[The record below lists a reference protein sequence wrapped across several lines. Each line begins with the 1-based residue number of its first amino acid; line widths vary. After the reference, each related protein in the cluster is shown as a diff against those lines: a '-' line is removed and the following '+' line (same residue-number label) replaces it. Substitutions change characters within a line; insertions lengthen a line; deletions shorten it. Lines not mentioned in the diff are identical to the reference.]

1 MSRMLINDTN
11 TKNLGKFV
19 ATQARFNLA
28 VKSIIEALTKK
39 YPLDEIDVYLL
50 ESLDYEFKEPESI
63 RWDTI

>member
-1 MSRMLINDTN
+1 MRRILINDTN

-19 ATQARFNLA
+19 ATQARFNQA

-39 YPLDEIDVYLL
+39 HPLDEIDNYFL
-50 ESLDYEFKEPESI
+50 ESLDYEFKEQEGI